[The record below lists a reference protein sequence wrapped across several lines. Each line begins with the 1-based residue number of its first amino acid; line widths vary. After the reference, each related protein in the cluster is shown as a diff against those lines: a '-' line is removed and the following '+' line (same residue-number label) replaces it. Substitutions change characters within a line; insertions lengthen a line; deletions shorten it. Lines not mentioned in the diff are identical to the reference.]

1 MLQASDIVA
10 RQDGAYH
17 RGITYLNE
25 WCADGSSGDILDSNY
40 RRVVTY
46 GSKPI
51 IRHLVD
57 RKSATTSESAEHT
70 ARWILAAYKHVDYI
84 LKKPELV
91 FPLFAPDGQTSVT
104 VKHAGIESM
113 WSLDTIDRMFGISLD
128 AVARAVA
135 PVAEF
140 ADDEVLAEY
149 SSFNSSRVVFMLLEP
164 RLSSAFI
171 GDSSKPALQRAWF
184 SAKREQI
191 VGRYFRSLSVNSHHN
206 RGVSFKLD
214 VADNSVSLQAYRD
227 ALLLAE
233 LMSVKPSIYDVQ
245 QQRSSLL
252 SAQVNQQRQ
261 ESRQRELL
269 SAQNF
274 TRYWDTMKSRVRSLV
289 PDVDITAEQFAQI
302 PLQPEGTE
310 TSRTWGIEV
319 ETVQAQ
325 LTSRPAGWQAVH
337 DGSLNSGSSGDC
349 DCSCDSC
356 YESDHCDDSNNE
368 CYYESDSEAMEYVS
382 PVLKHFNSNG
392 LRHLCNDLPDNESDT
407 SPGIHV
413 HVDASDLTVTDVARL
428 LVSYSVIAP
437 LLQPLYHRQTYG
449 YCNEMASDNIAWWLG
464 AARKQLA
471 LTGSVPSPRDICE
484 SQPASRYQDV
494 NVHAIYKHG
503 TVEFRAMGPYYN
515 YDHLVRWAWFC
526 REMVNVSKLGIEQ
539 REWTRCRSLTDAIN
553 LLRKYGTE
561 LPSDKQFNNINTQE
575 LALAYSEE

>member
-10 RQDGAYH
+10 RQSDAYS
-17 RGITYLNE
+17 RGIAYLND
-25 WCADGSSGDILDSNY
+25 WCADGSAGDTIDSNY

-51 IRHLVD
+51 IRHLVNRRIAD
-57 RKSATTSESAEHT
+57 TSESVEHT
-70 ARWILAAYKHVDYI
+70 TRWILSAYKHVDYL

-91 FPLFAPDGQTSVT
+91 LPLFTPDGSAEVR
-104 VKHAGIESM
+104 VKHAGIESL
-113 WSLDTIDRMFGISLD
+113 WSTDVIDKLFGVSVD
-128 AVARAVA
+128 AIARAVEPIA
-135 PVAEF
+135 VY
-140 ADDEVLAEY
+140 ADDEVLSDY
-149 SSFNSSRVVFMLLEP
+149 SSFNSSRAVFMVLEP

-184 SAKREQI
+184 SAKREQL
-191 VGRYFRSLSVNSHHN
+191 VGRYYRHLAVNSHHTK
-206 RGVSFKLD
+206 GLSFKVD
-214 VADNSVSLQAYRD
+214 APDGCVSIQAYRD
-227 ALLLAE
+227 ALLFAE
-233 LMSVKPSIYDVQ
+233 VSSVKPSIYDVQ
-245 QQRSSLL
+245 QQRNSLL
-252 SAQVNQQRQ
+252 REQVTQQRQ
-261 ESRQRELL
+261 EARQRDLL

-274 TRYWDTMKSRVRSLV
+274 SRYWDTMKTRVRSLV
-289 PDVDITAEQFAQI
+289 PDVATTAEQFAQI

-310 TSRTWGIEV
+310 TSRTWGIEI

-325 LTSRPAGWQAVH
+325 LTSRPAGWNAVH

-349 DCSCDSC
+349 SCGCDDCYNDS
-356 YESDHCDDSNNE
+356 HCDNGNND

-382 PVLKHFNSNG
+382 PVLSHFNSKG
-392 LRHLCNDLPDNESDT
+392 LKHLCDDLPDDEDDT

-428 LVSYSVIAP
+428 LVAYSVLAP
-437 LLQPLYHRQTYG
+437 LLQPLYHRQAYG

-471 LTGSVPSPRDICE
+471 LTGSVPEPRDICE
-484 SQPASRYQDV
+484 NQPASRYQDV

-503 TVEFRAMGPYYN
+503 TVEFRSMGPYYN

-526 REMVNVSKLGIEQ
+526 RELVNVSKLGIEQ
-539 REWTRCRSLTDAIN
+539 REWTRCRSLTDAIT